1 MKKLVFRMGFGDMM
15 VSMMIKI
22 ITPFVFLLSEI
33 TLYYKGSKIPCETR
47 NKKPITKLTIF

>member
-1 MKKLVFRMGFGDMM
+1 MGFGDMM